1 MITPML
7 VPAAIISSAFFMF
20 WMMTSPD
27 IVWDA
32 LMFRMRQNLA
42 DRFMC
47 LGMWIYLA
55 VFALTATHLAALI
68 S

>member
-7 VPAAIISSAFFMF
+7 LPAAIISS
-20 WMMTSPD
+20 
-27 IVWDA
+27 VWDA